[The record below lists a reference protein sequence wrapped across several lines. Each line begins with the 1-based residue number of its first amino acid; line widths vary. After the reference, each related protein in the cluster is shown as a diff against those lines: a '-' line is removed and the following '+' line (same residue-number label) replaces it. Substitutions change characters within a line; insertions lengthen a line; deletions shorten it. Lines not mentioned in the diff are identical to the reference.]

1 MMFLMVVWFHRP
13 IPDGAGMPSR
23 SKEMRTERT
32 DTPSA
37 AERNILR
44 TTSISGSDTSR
55 ALPSSLAR

>member
-1 MMFLMVVWFHRP
+1 
-13 IPDGAGMPSR
+13 MPSR
-23 SKEMRTERT
+23 SKEIRTERT

-37 AERNILR
+37 TERNILR